1 MKRKM
6 IVTLGAAL
14 TVTLAGC
21 QSNPLQTGGQA
32 NVAVV
37 DSGSRGHLQAEL
49 TMADYTDLA
58 EKVTNKM
65 LASQFVQSWGSK
77 KPRLILAQLRNNT
90 DNENIRMADIYDR
103 ITETLLNSG
112 IVRMVDKSAV
122 SFDYVVRSE
131 LSSNR
136 QYGSDGQQLVG
147 YKLELKMFTIDGEM
161 KGQWSGT
168 LTLAKGKKSFF

>member
-1 MKRKM
+1 MKS
-6 IVTLGAAL
+6 IYSVLIAASALFLGA
-14 TVTLAGC
+14 C
-21 QSNPLQTGGQA
+21 QTNMPQFGGQSG
-32 NVAVV
+32 VSIV
-37 DSGSRGHLQAEL
+37 DPGSRGHLQAQL

-65 LASQFVQSWGSK
+65 LDSRLVQKWRS
-77 KPRLILAQLRNNT
+77 KPRLILAKLRNNT

-103 ITETLLNSG
+103 ITETLLNSDT
-112 IVRMVDKSAV
+112 VRLVDQSAT

-136 QYGSDGQQLVG
+136 QYGEGGQQLVG
-147 YKLELKMFTIDGEM
+147 YKLELKLFTISGEM

-168 LTLAKGKKSFF
+168 LTLAKGKKSFL

>member
-1 MKRKM
+1 MHILKKTL
-6 IVTLGAAL
+6 ILAAVLALGA
-14 TVTLAGC
+14 C
-21 QSNPLQTGGQA
+21 QSTMPNLGGQSR
-32 NVAVV
+32 VSVV
-37 DSGSRGHLQAEL
+37 DSGSRAHLQAQL

-65 LASQFVQSWGSK
+65 LDSRLVQSWK
-77 KPRLILAQLRNNT
+77 HKPRLILAKLRNNT

-112 IVRMVDKSAV
+112 TVRLVDQSAT

-136 QYGSDGQQLVG
+136 QYGEGGQQLVG
-147 YKLELKMFTIDGEM
+147 YKLELKLFTISGEM
-161 KGQWSGT
+161 MGQWSGT
-168 LTLAKGKKSFF
+168 LTLAKGRKSFL